1 MFQAIFILFLNQ
13 KRKKGQFICLLFI
26 FLSIFVPLLFP
37 LPKKQLAYIY
47 TDY

>member
-26 FLSIFVPLLFP
+26 FLSILCAIIISV
-37 LPKKQLAYIY
+37 
-47 TDY
+47 T

>member
-26 FLSIFVPLLFP
+26 FFVYLC
-37 LPKKQLAYIY
+37 AIIISV
-47 TDY
+47 T